1 MAGEDVKKCLRCR
14 MRTRIRAHRRRREL
28 ARWSTYYNALAEKH
42 ALVDR
47 LNRNLD
53 EDLSLLQRFF
63 LRLSSVDVMLFL
75 LLAIFGTVLCAIIL
89 TRH

>member
-1 MAGEDVKKCLRCR
+1 VAGEDVKKCLRCR

-28 ARWSTYYNALAEKH
+28 ARWSTYYNALAEH

-47 LNRNLD
+47 LNRNFD
-53 EDLSLLQRFF
+53 FF

-75 LLAIFGTVLCAIIL
+75 LLAILGTVLCTIIL